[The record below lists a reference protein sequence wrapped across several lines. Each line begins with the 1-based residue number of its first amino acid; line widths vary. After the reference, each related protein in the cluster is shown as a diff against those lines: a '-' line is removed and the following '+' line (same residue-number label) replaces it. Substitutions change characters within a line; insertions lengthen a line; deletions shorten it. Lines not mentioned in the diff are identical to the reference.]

1 MDKQEGIE
9 RRQHPRAAVSWPV
22 IMKSTRGLM
31 SGETRD
37 VSYGGAFIRCREPLK
52 PSEVLEMSISV
63 SLLCPRVQATAE
75 VIWSNHSTSDDELN
89 PRGMGVRF
97 TNITS
102 TDQDLISA
110 LVADNL
116 KDEDPHQPEVGYT
129 E

>member
-1 MDKQEGIE
+1 
-9 RRQHPRAAVSWPV
+9 
-22 IMKSTRGLM
+22 M

-102 TDQDLISA
+102 TDQEFISA

-116 KDEDPHQPEVGYT
+116 KDEDPHWPEGSST